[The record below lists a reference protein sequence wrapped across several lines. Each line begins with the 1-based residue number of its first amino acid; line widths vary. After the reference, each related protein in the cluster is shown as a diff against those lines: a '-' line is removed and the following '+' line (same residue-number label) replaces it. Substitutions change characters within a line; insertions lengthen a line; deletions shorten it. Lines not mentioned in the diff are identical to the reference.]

1 MIEMER
7 LAHRGLWN
15 EAAEKNSRVAF
26 ERAFAAGFGVETD
39 LRDHAGTVV
48 ISHDPP
54 GGATE
59 PEMSFEDFLALYRRC
74 DAAGTLALN
83 IKADGLSAIVH
94 QLLKKYQLGRYFV
107 FDMAIP
113 DMLAYSKLGMR
124 CFSRQSE
131 VEIPTLLKNFSPYS
145 PIEGI
150 WLDSFS
156 SIWYPTDLVREHLA
170 SGLDVCLVSPELHGR
185 DPQPWWDELRTFLET
200 TPPDTDPRPGR
211 LMLCTDF
218 PNEF

>member
-1 MIEMER
+1 MER
-7 LAHRGLWN
+7 LAHRGLWT
-15 EAAEKNSRVAF
+15 EPREKNRRVAF

-39 LRDHAGTVV
+39 LRDHNGTVV

-54 GGATE
+54 GGATQ
-59 PEMSFEDFLALYRRC
+59 PELTFEEFLALYQNC
-74 DAAGTLALN
+74 QATGTLALN
-83 IKADGLSAIVH
+83 VKADGLSAIVD
-94 QLLKKYQLGRYFV
+94 QLLKKYNLDRYFV

-113 DMLAYSKLGMR
+113 DMLAYSKLKMR

-131 VEIPTLLKNFSPYS
+131 FESPTLLKNTSSTS
-145 PIEGI
+145 PIKGI

-156 SIWYPTDLVREHLA
+156 TIWYSTALVREHLA

-185 DPQPWWDELRTFLET
+185 DPQPWWDELRTFLQT
-200 TPPDTDPRPGR
+200 TPPDHDPQPGR

-218 PNEF
+218 PHEF